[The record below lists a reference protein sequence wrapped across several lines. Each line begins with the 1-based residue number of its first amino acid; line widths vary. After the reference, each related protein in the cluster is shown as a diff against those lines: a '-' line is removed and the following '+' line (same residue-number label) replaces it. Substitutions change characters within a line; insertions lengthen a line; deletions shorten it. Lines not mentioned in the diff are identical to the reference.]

1 MSNTSTSSSASAHVG
16 WVCMAGGNVTA
27 NGLSKCKNIPSMLRG
42 HHITRYHGVDD
53 YETVLER
60 LETVADNYIKK
71 LRNFWFNFNS
81 ILKINWFKNGY
92 I

>member
-1 MSNTSTSSSASAHVG
+1 
-16 WVCMAGGNVTA
+16 MAGGNVTA
-27 NGLSKCKNIPSMLRG
+27 NGLSKSKNIPSMLRG

-71 LRNFWFNFNS
+71 LRNF
-81 ILKINWFKNGY
+81 
-92 I
+92 